1 MPFDDLRE
9 KDGLAFAEISFLVAS
24 GQHAQPDEQAS
35 VREKESIFTLVDIRK
50 APGRF
55 EPELRD
61 ITGILH
67 PVQAMCDWAMK
78 ELASANRKGP
88 PYEPYMVP
96 SLAATPWAP
105 RTSGHAAALSSWEA
119 LPKQANRDLP
129 PQEVSLHAFCL
140 YRMSFLVA
148 ASLRRASDPFGGIAP
163 EISHFPTAPPPVT
176 R

>member
-105 RTSGHAAALSSWEA
+105 ELRATP
-119 LPKQANRDLP
+119 LPYP
-129 PQEVSLHAFCL
+129 PGRRFRSKLTATFP
-140 YRMSFLVA
+140 
-148 ASLRRASDPFGGIAP
+148 LRRLVYMLSAYIA
-163 EISHFPTAPPPVT
+163 
-176 R
+176 